1 MMGRVAGER
10 CRLVVVTDE
19 DPRGEDRLAILDQ
32 IAAGAE
38 AAGRRRGAD
47 LLVVPDRA
55 AAIAAAIERARPGDI
70 VVLAG
75 KGHEPT
81 IDGPDGPS
89 PWDERRVAEDAL
101 AARGYGSTPAR

>member
-1 MMGRVAGER
+1 MMGRIAGER
-10 CRLVVVTDE
+10 SRLVVVTDE
-19 DPRGEDRLAILDQ
+19 DPRNEDRLAILDQ

-38 AAGRRRGAD
+38 SAGRRRGTD

-55 AAIAAAIERARPGDI
+55 TAIAEALGRARPGDV

-81 IDGPDGPS
+81 MEGPTGAL
-89 PWDERRVAEDAL
+89 PWDERAVAERAL
-101 AARGYGSTPAR
+101 AALGFGDGD